1 MPIYKLM
8 VRLWF
13 HLGGR
18 RQWQFIALLGLTF
31 VAAFAEVVSLGSVLP
46 FLSILI
52 DPDKVMN
59 YPLLV
64 KYLPALGISTA
75 NQLALPLTIGF
86 IFFALVAGCIRLLL
100 LWANTKF
107 AFSCGADLSSQ
118 VYKKTLYQ
126 PYHVHIS
133 RNTSEVVSGIV
144 NKINSVVNQVI
155 LPALALLSSIVL
167 MVAITC
173 TLIFINPLV
182 AISAILA
189 FGLSYY
195 FITRISR
202 GRLRKNS
209 ARISYEETQV
219 IKALQEGLGGI
230 RDVLL
235 DGTQAIYCS
244 IFQRADIP
252 LRRALGNNSFIGG
265 SPRFIMEA
273 FGMSLIAILA
283 YWLGQEPGGIVLALP
298 VLGALALGAQRLLP
312 AMQQGYSAWATIMGS
327 KASLVETIYLLDQTL
342 SEDLFE
348 VASTPLPFKS
358 SISFNEVYF
367 RYSDEDTWVLHNL
380 NLLIPKGSRVG
391 IIGTTGSGKSTTID
405 LLMGLLSPSKGIIA
419 IDSSPCVGSQ
429 LKSWQKTIAHVPQM
443 IYLADTSIAE
453 NIAFGVPKNLID
465 MDRILLAARQAH
477 ISGFIESLSKGYDT
491 NVGER
496 GVRLSGGQRQRIGIA
511 RALYKRAKVLIFD
524 EATSALDT
532 ETELSVM
539 ESIDSLNR
547 GLTIIIVAHRITT
560 LSRCDK
566 IVELE
571 QGRVKLE
578 CTYQELLSRPARNI
592 V

>member
-1 MPIYKLM
+1 MGH
-8 VRLWF
+8 LWF

-31 VAAFAEVVSLGSVLP
+31 AAAFAEVVSLGSVLP

-52 DPDKVMN
+52 DPDRVMN

-75 NQLALPLTIGF
+75 TQLALPLTIGF
-86 IFFALVAGCIRLLL
+86 IFFALVAGSIRLLL

-107 AFSCGADLSSQ
+107 AFSCGADLSSK
-118 VYKKTLYQ
+118 VYKKILYQ

-155 LPALALLSSIVL
+155 SPALALLSSIVL

-173 TLIFINPLV
+173 TLIFINPMV
-182 AISAILA
+182 ALSAILA

-209 ARISYEETQV
+209 ARVSYEETQV

-244 IFQRADIP
+244 IFQRADVP
-252 LRRALGNNSFIGG
+252 LRRALGNNTFIGG

-283 YWLGQEPGGIVLALP
+283 YWLGEEPGGIVLALP

-327 KASLVETIYLLDQTL
+327 KASLVETISLLDQPL

-348 VASTPLPFKS
+348 VASNPLPFKS

-367 RYSDEDTWVLHNL
+367 RYSDEDSWVLHNL
-380 NLLIPKGSRVG
+380 NLFIPHGSRVG
-391 IIGTTGSGKSTTID
+391 IIGTTGSGKSTAID

-419 IDSSPCVGSQ
+419 IDGNPCVGSQ

-477 ISGFIESLSKGYDT
+477 ISDFVESLSEGYDT

-539 ESIDSLNR
+539 ESIDSLDR
-547 GLTIIIVAHRITT
+547 DLTIILVAHRITT

-578 CTYQELLSRPARNI
+578 CTYQELLLRPARNI

>member
-8 VRLWF
+8 GRLWF
-13 HLGGR
+13 HLGER

-31 VAAFAEVVSLGSVLP
+31 AAAFAEVVSLGSVLP

-52 DPDKVMN
+52 DPDRVMS

-75 NQLALPLTIGF
+75 TQLALPLTIGF
-86 IFFALVAGCIRLLL
+86 IFFALVAGSIRLLL

-107 AFSCGADLSSQ
+107 AFSCGADLSSK

-155 LPALALLSSIVL
+155 SPALALLSSIVL

-173 TLIFINPLV
+173 TLIFINPMV

-189 FGLSYY
+189 YGLSYY

-252 LRRALGNNSFIGG
+252 LRRALGNNTFIGG

-283 YWLGQEPGGIVLALP
+283 YWLGEEPGGIVLALP

-327 KASLVETIYLLDQTL
+327 KASLVETISLLDQPL

-348 VASTPLPFKS
+348 AASNPLPFKS

-367 RYSDEDTWVLHNL
+367 RYSDEDSWVLHNL
-380 NLLIPKGSRVG
+380 NLLILKGSRVG
-391 IIGTTGSGKSTTID
+391 IIGTTGSGKSTAID
-405 LLMGLLSPSKGIIA
+405 LLMGLLSPSKGIIT
-419 IDSSPCVGSQ
+419 IDGNPCVGSQ

-477 ISGFIESLSKGYDT
+477 ISDFVESLSEGYDT

-539 ESIDSLNR
+539 ESIDSLDR
-547 GLTIIIVAHRITT
+547 DLTVILVAHRITT

-578 CTYQELLSRPARNI
+578 STYQELLLRPARNI

>member
-8 VRLWF
+8 GRLWF

-31 VAAFAEVVSLGSVLP
+31 AAAFAEVVSLGSVLP

-52 DPDKVMN
+52 DPDRIMN

-64 KYLPALGISTA
+64 KYLPALGISTTT
-75 NQLALPLTIGF
+75 QLALPLTIGF
-86 IFFALVAGCIRLLL
+86 IFFALVAGSIRLLL

-107 AFSCGADLSSQ
+107 AFSCGADLSSK

-133 RNTSEVVSGIV
+133 RNTSEVISGIV

-155 LPALALLSSIVL
+155 SPALALLSSIVL
-167 MVAITC
+167 MVAIMC
-173 TLIFINPLV
+173 TLIFINPMV

-252 LRRALGNNSFIGG
+252 LRRALGNNNFIGG

-273 FGMSLIAILA
+273 FGISLIAILA
-283 YWLGQEPGGIVLALP
+283 YWLGEEPGGIVLALP

-327 KASLVETIYLLDQTL
+327 KASLVETISLLDQPL
-342 SEDLFE
+342 SENLFE
-348 VASTPLPFKS
+348 VASTPLQFKF

-367 RYSDEDTWVLHNL
+367 RYSDGDSWVLHNL
-380 NLLIPKGSRVG
+380 NLVIPKGSRVG
-391 IIGTTGSGKSTTID
+391 IIGTTGSGKSTAID

-419 IDSSPCVGSQ
+419 IDGNPCVGSQ

-465 MDRILLAARQAH
+465 IGRILLAARQAH
-477 ISGFIESLSKGYDT
+477 ISDYVESLSEGYDT

-539 ESIDSLNR
+539 ESIDSLDR
-547 GLTIIIVAHRITT
+547 DLTIILVAHRITT

-566 IVELE
+566 IIELE

-578 CTYQELLSRPARNI
+578 CTYQDLLLRPARNI

>member
-1 MPIYKLM
+1 MPIYKIM
-8 VRLWF
+8 ARLWF

-31 VAAFAEVVSLGSVLP
+31 AAAFAEVVSLGSVLP

-52 DPDKVMN
+52 DPDRVMN
-59 YPLLV
+59 YPFLV
-64 KYLPALGISTA
+64 KYLPALGISTTT
-75 NQLALPLTIGF
+75 QLALPLTIGF
-86 IFFALVAGCIRLLL
+86 IFFALVAGSIRLLL

-107 AFSCGADLSSQ
+107 AFSCGADLSSK

-155 LPALALLSSIVL
+155 APALALLSSIVL

-173 TLIFINPLV
+173 TLIFINPMV

-252 LRRALGNNSFIGG
+252 LRRALGNNTFIGG
-265 SPRFIMEA
+265 SPRYVMEA

-283 YWLGQEPGGIVLALP
+283 YWLGEEPGGIVLALP

-327 KASLVETIYLLDQTL
+327 KASLAETISLLDQPL
-342 SEDLFE
+342 SEDLFQ
-348 VASTPLPFKS
+348 VMSTPLPFKS
-358 SISFNEVYF
+358 SISFNQVYF
-367 RYSDEDTWVLHNL
+367 RYSDEDSWILHNF

-391 IIGTTGSGKSTTID
+391 IIGTTGSGKSTAID
-405 LLMGLLSPSKGIIA
+405 LLMGLLRPSKGIIA
-419 IDSSPCVGSQ
+419 IDGSPCVGSQ

-477 ISGFIESLSKGYDT
+477 ISDFVESLSEGYDT

-539 ESIDSLNR
+539 ESIDSLDR
-547 GLTIIIVAHRITT
+547 DLTIILVAHRITT

-578 CTYQELLSRPARNI
+578 CTYQELLLRPAGNI

>member
-8 VRLWF
+8 GRLWF

-52 DPDKVMN
+52 DPDRVMN

-75 NQLALPLTIGF
+75 TQLALPLTIGF
-86 IFFALVAGCIRLLL
+86 IFFALVAGSTRLLL

-107 AFSCGADLSSQ
+107 AFSCGADLSSK

-126 PYHVHIS
+126 PYHVQIS

-155 LPALALLSSIVL
+155 SPALALLSSIVL

-173 TLIFINPLV
+173 TLIFINPMV
-182 AISAILA
+182 ALSAIFA

-235 DGTQAIYCS
+235 DGTQAIYCR
-244 IFQRADIP
+244 IFQQADIP
-252 LRRALGNNSFIGG
+252 LRRALGNNTFIGG

-283 YWLGQEPGGIVLALP
+283 YWLGEEPGGIVLALP

-327 KASLVETIYLLDQTL
+327 KASLVETISLLDQPL

-348 VASTPLPFKS
+348 VASNPLPFKS

-367 RYSDEDTWVLHNL
+367 RYSDEDSWVLHNL

-391 IIGTTGSGKSTTID
+391 IIGTTGSGKSTAID

-419 IDSSPCVGSQ
+419 IDGNPCVGSQ

-477 ISGFIESLSKGYDT
+477 ISDFVETLSEGYDT

-539 ESIDSLNR
+539 ESIDTLDR
-547 GLTIIIVAHRITT
+547 DLTIILVAHRITT

-571 QGRVKLE
+571 QGRVKLK
-578 CTYQELLSRPARNI
+578 CTYQELLLRPARNI

>member
-1 MPIYKLM
+1 MG
-8 VRLWF
+8 RLWF

-52 DPDKVMN
+52 DPDRVMN

-75 NQLALPLTIGF
+75 TQLALPLTIGF
-86 IFFALVAGCIRLLL
+86 IFFALVAGSIRLLL
-100 LWANTKF
+100 LWVNIKF
-107 AFSCGADLSSQ
+107 AFSCGADLSSK

-126 PYHVHIS
+126 PYQVHIS

-155 LPALALLSSIVL
+155 SPALALLSSIVL

-173 TLIFINPLV
+173 TLIFINPMV
-182 AISAILA
+182 ALSAIFA

-252 LRRALGNNSFIGG
+252 LRRAMGNNTFIGG
-265 SPRFIMEA
+265 SPRYVMEA

-283 YWLGQEPGGIVLALP
+283 YWLGEEPGGIVLALP

-327 KASLVETIYLLDQTL
+327 KASLAETISLLDQPL
-342 SEDLFE
+342 SEDLFQ

-358 SISFNEVYF
+358 SISFNQVYF
-367 RYSDEDTWVLHNL
+367 RYSDEDSWILHNF

-391 IIGTTGSGKSTTID
+391 IIGTTGSGKSTAID
-405 LLMGLLSPSKGIIA
+405 LLMGLLMPSKGIIV
-419 IDSSPCVGSQ
+419 IDGSPCVGSQ

-477 ISGFIESLSKGYDT
+477 ISDFVESLSEGYDT

-539 ESIDSLNR
+539 ESIDSLDR
-547 GLTIIIVAHRITT
+547 DLTIILVAHRITT

-578 CTYQELLSRPARNI
+578 CTYQDLLLRPARNI

>member
-465 MDRILLAARQAH
+465 MDRILLAASQAH
-477 ISGFIESLSKGYDT
+477 ISGFIESLSEGYDT

>member
-8 VRLWF
+8 GRLWF

-52 DPDKVMN
+52 DPDRVMN

-75 NQLALPLTIGF
+75 TQLALPLTIGF
-86 IFFALVAGCIRLLL
+86 IFFALVAGSIRLLL

-107 AFSCGADLSSQ
+107 AFSCGADLSSK

-155 LPALALLSSIVL
+155 SPALALLSSIVL

-173 TLIFINPLV
+173 TLIFINPMV
-182 AISAILA
+182 ALSAIFA

-235 DGTQAIYCS
+235 DGTQAIYCR

-252 LRRALGNNSFIGG
+252 LRRALGNNTFIGG

-283 YWLGQEPGGIVLALP
+283 YWLGEEPGGIVLALP

-327 KASLVETIYLLDQTL
+327 KASLVETISLLDQPL

-367 RYSDEDTWVLHNL
+367 RYSDEDSWVLHNL
-380 NLLIPKGSRVG
+380 NLFIPKGSRVG
-391 IIGTTGSGKSTTID
+391 IIGTTGSGKSTAID

-419 IDSSPCVGSQ
+419 IDGNPCVGSQ

-477 ISGFIESLSKGYDT
+477 ISDFVESLSEGYDT

-539 ESIDSLNR
+539 ESIDSLDR
-547 GLTIIIVAHRITT
+547 DLTIILVAHRITT

-578 CTYQELLSRPARNI
+578 CTYQELLLRPARNI

>member
-1 MPIYKLM
+1 MG
-8 VRLWF
+8 RLWF
-13 HLGGR
+13 HLGRR
-18 RQWQFIALLGLTF
+18 RQWQFIALMGLTF
-31 VAAFAEVVSLGSVLP
+31 AAAFAEVVSLGSVLP

-52 DPDKVMN
+52 DPERAMN
-59 YPLLV
+59 YPLLI
-64 KYLPALGISTA
+64 KYLPSLGISTA
-75 NQLALPLTIGF
+75 TQLALPLTIGF
-86 IFFALVAGCIRLLL
+86 IFFALVAGSIRLLL

-107 AFSCGADLSSQ
+107 AFSCGADLSSK
-118 VYKKTLYQ
+118 VYKKNLYQ
-126 PYHVHIS
+126 PYHIHIS
-133 RNTSEVVSGIV
+133 RNTSEVVSGII

-155 LPALALLSSIVL
+155 SPVLALLSSMVL
-167 MVAITC
+167 LAAITG
-173 TLIFINPLV
+173 TLIFINPMV

-195 FITRISR
+195 FITQISR

-235 DGTQAIYCS
+235 DGTQVIYCG
-244 IFQRADIP
+244 IFQRADAP
-252 LRRALGNNSFIGG
+252 LRKALGSNTFIGG

-273 FGMSLIAILA
+273 LGMSLIAILA
-283 YWLGQEPGGIVLALP
+283 YWLGEEPGGIVFALP

-327 KASLVETIYLLDQTL
+327 KASLVETISLLDQPL
-342 SEDLFE
+342 SEDLFK
-348 VASTPLPFKS
+348 VALTPLPFKS
-358 SISFNEVYF
+358 SISFTGLYF
-367 RYSDEDTWVLHNL
+367 RYSDDDSWVLNNL

-391 IIGTTGSGKSTTID
+391 IIGATGSGKSTAID
-405 LLMGLLSPSKGIIA
+405 LLMGLLSPSKGVIT
-419 IDSSPCVGSQ
+419 IDGSPCVGSQ

-453 NIAFGVPKNLID
+453 NIAFGVPKNLIE

-477 ISGFIESLSKGYDT
+477 ISEFVESLSEGYDT

-539 ESIDSLNR
+539 ESIDSLDR
-547 GLTIIIVAHRITT
+547 DLTIILVAHRITT

-578 CTYQELLSRPARNI
+578 CTYQELLLRPARN
-592 V
+592 VA

>member
-8 VRLWF
+8 GRLWF

-18 RQWQFIALLGLTF
+18 RQWQFVALLGLTF
-31 VAAFAEVVSLGSVLP
+31 VSALAEVVSLGSVLP

-52 DPDKVMN
+52 DPDRVMN

-64 KYLPALGISTA
+64 KYLPTLGILTA
-75 NQLALPLTIGF
+75 TQLALPLTIGF
-86 IFFALVAGCIRLLL
+86 IFFALVAGSIRLLL

-107 AFSCGADLSSQ
+107 AFSCGADLSSK

-155 LPALALLSSIVL
+155 SPALALLSSMVL

-173 TLIFINPLV
+173 TLIFINPMV
-182 AISAILA
+182 ALSAILA

-252 LRRALGNNSFIGG
+252 LRRALGNNTFIGG

-283 YWLGQEPGGIVLALP
+283 FWLGEEPGGIVLALP

-327 KASLVETIYLLDQTL
+327 KASLVETISLLDQPL

-348 VASTPLPFKS
+348 VASTPLPFKF
-358 SISFNEVYF
+358 SISLNEVYF
-367 RYSDEDTWVLHNL
+367 RYSDEDSWVLHNL

-391 IIGTTGSGKSTTID
+391 IIGTTGSGKSTAID

-419 IDSSPCVGSQ
+419 IDGSPCVGKQ

-453 NIAFGVPKNLID
+453 NIAFGVPKNLIE

-477 ISGFIESLSKGYDT
+477 ISDFVESLSEGYDT

-539 ESIDSLNR
+539 ESIDGLDR
-547 GLTIIIVAHRITT
+547 ELTIILVAHRITT
-560 LSRCDK
+560 LSRCDR
-566 IVELE
+566 IIELE
-571 QGRVKLE
+571 HGRVKSE
-578 CTYQELLSRPARNI
+578 CTYQELLLRSA
-592 V
+592 

>member
-8 VRLWF
+8 GRLWF

-31 VAAFAEVVSLGSVLP
+31 FAAFAEVVSLGSVLP

-173 TLIFINPLV
+173 TLIFINPMV
-182 AISAILA
+182 ALSAILA

-252 LRRALGNNSFIGG
+252 LRRALGNNTFIGG

-327 KASLVETIYLLDQTL
+327 KASLVETISLLDQTL

-348 VASTPLPFKS
+348 VASTLLPFKS

-367 RYSDEDTWVLHNL
+367 RYSDEDSWVLHNL

-391 IIGTTGSGKSTTID
+391 IIGATGSGKSTAID

-419 IDSSPCVGSQ
+419 IDGNPCVGSQ

-477 ISGFIESLSKGYDT
+477 ISDFVESLSKGYDT

-511 RALYKRAKVLIFD
+511 RAVYKRAKVLIFD

-539 ESIDSLNR
+539 ESIDSLDR
-547 GLTIIIVAHRITT
+547 DLTIILVAHRITT

-578 CTYQELLSRPARNI
+578 CTYQELLLRPARN
-592 V
+592 VA

>member
-8 VRLWF
+8 GRLWF

-18 RQWQFIALLGLTF
+18 RQWQFLALLGLTF

-52 DPDKVMN
+52 DPDRVMN

-64 KYLPALGISTA
+64 EYLPALGISTA
-75 NQLALPLTIGF
+75 TQLALPLTIGF
-86 IFFALVAGCIRLLL
+86 IFFALVAGSIRLLL

-107 AFSCGADLSSQ
+107 AFSCGADLSSK

-155 LPALALLSSIVL
+155 SPALALLSSIVL

-173 TLIFINPLV
+173 TLIFINSMV
-182 AISAILA
+182 ALSAILA

-235 DGTQAIYCS
+235 DGTQAIYCR

-252 LRRALGNNSFIGG
+252 LRRALGNNTFIGG

-283 YWLGQEPGGIVLALP
+283 YWLGEEPGGIVLALP

-327 KASLVETIYLLDQTL
+327 KASLVETISLLDQPL
-342 SEDLFE
+342 GEDLFE
-348 VASTPLPFKS
+348 VALTPLPFKS

-367 RYSDEDTWVLHNL
+367 RYSDEDSWVLHNL

-391 IIGTTGSGKSTTID
+391 IIGTTGSGKSTAID
-405 LLMGLLSPSKGIIA
+405 LLMGLLRPSKGIIA
-419 IDSSPCVGSQ
+419 IDGSPCVGSQ

-443 IYLADTSIAE
+443 IYLADTSITE

-477 ISGFIESLSKGYDT
+477 ISDFVESLSEGYDT

-539 ESIDSLNR
+539 ESIDSLDR
-547 GLTIIIVAHRITT
+547 DLTIILVAHRITT

-571 QGRVKLE
+571 QGRVELE
-578 CTYQELLSRPARNI
+578 CTYKELLLRPARNI